1 MGLDRLWLV
10 VRLRVKS
17 LVQSKQVE
25 ADLDD
30 ELRDH
35 IERQVEAG
43 LARGMTPEAART
55 AAYRSLGGVQ
65 SVKDACRDAR
75 RVSLIDTLG
84 RDARYGLR
92 LLRRSPGFTAVAV
105 LSLALGI
112 GANTAIFQLL
122 NALRLRPL
130 AVERPG
136 ELVIIDIADRGTP
149 PSNYNG
155 RYPDLTNPQWERL
168 RQHADPFDGMLAWG
182 QASVDLAARG
192 EQQFSEDAL
201 WVSGGFFRTL
211 RVNAAVGRLLT
222 EADDVAGCGAPG
234 AVISDAFWQRQYN
247 RDAGAIGRRLLV
259 NGHTVEVIGVAERGF
274 TGIEVGRSFD
284 LALPLCAEGTMSG
297 STRLTGKAQWW
308 LSVMGRLKPGWSAER
323 ATAYLRTI
331 SAGVFQDTLPTN
343 YSDAD
348 IQRYLAFNFQA
359 KPGPSGFSSLRQT
372 YDTPLWLLLA
382 VAGLVLLLACA
393 NLANLLLAR
402 SGTRAREMAVRLA
415 LGASRGRLARQ
426 LLVESLLLA
435 AIGALAGAWLAP
447 LLGQAVVALISSD
460 LSPTFVDLSPD
471 WRLVLFATSL
481 AVLTCVLFGLAPA
494 VRATRVSPGDVV
506 KTAGGRGVTGDRG
519 QSRLRRGLVA
529 GQVALSLVLLIGGL
543 LFGRSLA
550 NLLAIDAGFQQSGIL
565 QLDVDLNRLKLDPDG
580 RRTLYAEL
588 LGRLRA
594 MPMIAAAATSHRIPL
609 AGTAYLMVFPEDA
622 SEDRKQ
628 YALTNR
634 VGAGYFDTLNIP
646 IVAGR
651 DFRDTEDVPGAPD
664 VVMANERFVRE
675 VLRAPSAAAAVG
687 REFRLEG
694 ERQQPGRRARLV
706 GVVGDTKYQ
715 SLREEFRPIIYRA
728 MAQEAGARPST
739 QILIRTRAPLA
750 DVRAAVTATAGAV
763 SPQMSFH
770 YHDFRGEIRGSLR
783 QDQLMAVLCG
793 FFALVGAVLAAVGVY
808 GVNAHAVTERRAEI
822 GVRIALGA
830 DRGAIVGMVLRE
842 AGRLV
847 GIGLLAGVAVALV
860 ASRAATGLLYGLRP
874 TDPLTVAGAV
884 VLLGAVAL
892 LASYLPARRAS
903 RTSPVTALKIG

>member
-1 MGLDRLWLV
+1 VGVERLWSIL
-10 VRLRVKS
+10 RLRVRS
-17 LVQSKQVE
+17 LFRSNEVE
-25 ADLDD
+25 ADLND

-35 IERQVEAG
+35 LERQIDAG
-43 LARGMTPEAART
+43 IARGMTPEAARV

-65 SVKDACRDAR
+65 SVKEACRDER
-75 RVSLIDTLG
+75 RVAWIETLA

-92 LLRRSPGFTAVAV
+92 ILRRSPGFTTIGV

-112 GANTAIFQLL
+112 GANTSIFQLL

-136 ELVIIDIADRGTP
+136 DLVIIDIADRGTP

-168 RQHADPFDGMLAWG
+168 RQHAEPFDGMFVWG

-211 RVNAAVGRLLT
+211 GVRAAAGRLFT
-222 EADDVAGCGAPG
+222 EADDVPGCAAGV
-234 AVISDAFWQRQYN
+234 VISHAFWQRQYHGE
-247 RDAGAIGRRLLV
+247 AGVVGRRLLV
-259 NGHTVEVIGVAERGF
+259 NGRAFEILGVAERKFFGV
-274 TGIEVGRSFD
+274 EVGRSFD
-284 LALPLCAEGTMSG
+284 LALPLCAEAAISG
-297 STRLTGKAQWW
+297 STRLTGRANWW
-308 LSVMGRLKPGWSAER
+308 LSAMARLKPGWSADR
-323 ATAYLRTI
+323 AAAYLRTI
-331 SAGVFQDTLPTN
+331 SPGVFADTLPTN

-348 IQRYLAFNFQA
+348 IQRYLAFSFRTR
-359 KPGPSGFSSLRQT
+359 PGQSGFSSLRET
-372 YDTPLWLLLA
+372 YGTPLWLLLA
-382 VAGLVLLLACA
+382 VAGVVLLLACA

-402 SGTRAREMAVRLA
+402 SGARAREMAVRLA

-426 LLVESLLLA
+426 LLIESLLLA
-435 AIGALAGAWLAP
+435 GMGALAGAWLAP

-471 WRLVLFATSL
+471 WRLVLFATGL
-481 AVLTCVLFGLAPA
+481 AAVTCVLFGLAPA
-494 VRATRVSPGDVV
+494 MRATRIAPGEVV
-506 KTAGGRGVTGDRG
+506 KTTGGRGFTGDRS
-519 QSRLRRGLVA
+519 QSRLRRGLVSI
-529 GQVALSLVLLIGGL
+529 QVALSLVLLVAGL

-550 NLLAIDAGFQQSGIL
+550 NLLTIETGFQQAGIL

-580 RRTLYAEL
+580 RRAVYAEL

-594 MPMIAAAATSHRIPL
+594 MPTVDAAATSHRIPL
-609 AGTAYLMVFPEDA
+609 AGTAYLMVFPEDG
-622 SEDRKQ
+622 SETRKQ

-651 DFRDTEDVPGAPD
+651 DFKDTEDVPGAPD
-664 VVMANERFVRE
+664 VVIANERFVRE

-687 REFRLEG
+687 AEFRLEG

-706 GVVGDTKYQ
+706 GVVADTKYQ
-715 SLREEFRPIIYRA
+715 TLREDFRPIIYRA
-728 MAQEAGARPST
+728 MAQEAGARPSN
-739 QILIRTRAPLA
+739 QFLIRTRAPLEG
-750 DVRAAVTATAGAV
+750 VREAVTTTASAV
-763 SPQMSFH
+763 SPEMSFH
-770 YHDFRGEIRGSLR
+770 YHDFHSDIRSSLR
-783 QDQLMAVLCG
+783 QDRLMAVLCG
-793 FFALVGAVLAAVGVY
+793 FFALVGAILAAIGVY

-830 DRGAIVGMVLRE
+830 DRRAIVSMVLRE
-842 AGRLV
+842 AGVLV
-847 GIGLLAGVAVALV
+847 GIGLAAGVGAALG
-860 ASRAATGLLYGLRP
+860 ASRVATGLLYGLQP
-874 TDPLTVAGAV
+874 TDPITVAGAV

-892 LASYLPARRAS
+892 AASYIPARRAS